1 MQAQLEAAQRRMEA
15 CPQCSTAARDAP
27 VNPVVLMRQMRA
39 PRVGEA
45 PESSDES
52 SEFVDVD
59 LDGVRAAPNASPAV
73 SVTVLG
79 DTPGSSKSDK
89 RTRRKSRDDDVAGD
103 ALPANEA
110 KAIAELLKLSA
121 EKVDKI

>member
-1 MQAQLEAAQRRMEA
+1 MEA
-15 CPQCSTAARDAP
+15 CAQCSAAAREAP

-59 LDGVRAAPNASPAV
+59 LDGLRVAAGAAA
-73 SVTVLG
+73 SVTSTVVG
-79 DTPGSSKSDK
+79 DTPGSSK
-89 RTRRKSRDDDVAGD
+89 RGNAPSRAKEAAVVAPEAAPAGD
-103 ALPANEA
+103 ALPENEA

-121 EKVDKI
+121 EKVDK